1 MTRCGCSRC
10 GGESNR
16 VFGVRRVMAARANY
30 GIDAP
35 GDVGKFAAAGLALT
49 GVGVLLSRW
58 RAWRKAT
65 LATLALG
72 GWLLSI
78 AGLLVLSSRVGKLHE
93 RERLLDKIELR
104 GDERVLD
111 VGCGRGLLLIGAA
124 RRLTSGHTVG
134 VDIWSTIDQSGNSPD
149 ALLANASAEGVSDR
163 VSSTSGDIRWLPFTD
178 GSFDVVLSSLVLH
191 NLGDQAARSRAVR
204 EIARVLKAGGRLAIA
219 DLAHTHHYAAT
230 LRDAGWSD
238 VQQSTPHFFI
248 FPPVRVVTGTKPK

>member
-1 MTRCGCSRC
+1 
-10 GGESNR
+10 
-16 VFGVRRVMAARANY
+16 MAARADY

-35 GDVGKFAAAGLALT
+35 GDVGKLAAAGLALT
-49 GVGVLLSRW
+49 GVGVLFSRW

-65 LATLALG
+65 LASLALG

-104 GDERVLD
+104 GDELVLD

-149 ALLANASAEGVSDR
+149 ALLANASAEGVANR
-163 VSSTSGDIRWLPFTD
+163 VSSATGDMRRLPFID

-191 NLGDQAARSRAVR
+191 NLGDQAARSQTVR
-204 EIARVLKAGGRLAIA
+204 EIARVLKDGGRLAIA

-248 FPPVRVVTGTKPK
+248 FPPVRVVTGTKPR